1 MASDGAVMS
10 STPGALPAVSY
21 LRPIAPKS
29 PLRRTWDRLG
39 WNAAVVVEVVL
50 GILVL
55 EFLISGLKL
64 WSPEFVPAPSA
75 VFGAYFWLAERDLL
89 FNNIVFSL
97 SNFMVGY
104 LLAAVLGISL
114 GLLLG
119 TVPLARTLLGPLV
132 WVAYATP
139 RVALAPLIVLWLGFG
154 PASKI
159 AVIFLMA
166 LFPVVVNVWV
176 GATSVDRNLERAGQV
191 FGGSRLDIYRKVILP
206 FILPYTLTGLR
217 LGISRGLV
225 GVVVAEFIGSAAGIG
240 YLIKITS
247 HEFHMDAALALTL
260 ILVIAAN
267 GAMILLD
274 LLRRRVAPWYR
285 EGIA

>member
-1 MASDGAVMS
+1 MS
-10 STPGALPAVSY
+10 TTSGALPAMTH
-21 LRPIAPKS
+21 LRPITPRS
-29 PLRRTWDRLG
+29 PLRRTWDRVG
-39 WNAAVVVEVVL
+39 WNVGVVVETLVL
-50 GILVL
+50 VLVL
-55 EFLISGLKL
+55 EFMITGLKV
-64 WSPEFVPAPSA
+64 WSPEFVPPPSA
-75 VFGAYFWLAERDLL
+75 IFAAYFWLAEQDLL
-89 FNNIVFSL
+89 IKNVTFSL
-97 SNFMVGY
+97 SNFAVGY
-104 LLAAVLGISL
+104 LLAAVVGITV

-119 TVPLARTLLGPLV
+119 TVGLARTLLGPLV

-139 RVALAPLIVLWLGFG
+139 RIALAPLIVLWLGFG

-159 AVIFLMA
+159 TVIFLMSV
-166 LFPVVVNVWV
+166 FPVIVNVWV
-176 GATSVDRNLERAGQV
+176 GASSVDRNLERAGAV

-267 GAMILLD
+267 VSMVLLE